1 MIKSQGLALIAE
13 LAGSALLIVALT
25 GFTIRR
31 SRPWLMGAA
40 MAFAILIVAATIVIE
55 AST

>member
-13 LAGSALLIVALT
+13 LAASALLIVALT
-25 GFTIRR
+25 GFTIGR